1 METKTIIEAAV
12 GAVVFAACLVGFIF
26 TKGKLKEMETPDPK
40 LKKRKKLLFIGMVI
54 GAWFLLGVVITA
66 FCGRKPGGLHIEFEM
81 FSQRIALP
89 FGSLTL
95 AKTTVTAT
103 VVTLLLVVML
113 ILFRLLCVPK
123 FTDGEPK
130 GMQNVAEIVVEFMDN
145 FVHNATEGHFVDL
158 LSPFMIGMAL
168 FMAGCACSEL
178 LGARAPTSDLTCTL
192 ALGLCTFALINFCG
206 VRKNGIGGRL
216 KNMGGAMPAM
226 RPIMIPLKAVSD
238 IAVPVSLGCRLFG
251 NMLGGLMV
259 MDLLKGVLGGYA
271 SGLPAIAGLY
281 FNLFHPGIQIYI
293 FITLSLTF
301 INEALEMPETT
312 KRGAARR
319 LSRKSRKGGALS

>member
-12 GAVVFAACLVGFIF
+12 GAVVFAACLVGFVF
-26 TKGKLKEMETPDPK
+26 TKGKAKETAEPDAD
-40 LKKRKKLLFIGMVI
+40 LAKKQKRFFIGMLV
-54 GAWFLLGVVITA
+54 GGWFLLGVVLTA
-66 FCGRKPGGLHIEFEM
+66 FSGMKPGGLHINFEM
-81 FSQRIALP
+81 FSPRAALFDGGP
-89 FGSLTL
+89 TI

-103 VVTLLLVVML
+103 GVTWILVIFLV
-113 ILFRLLCVPK
+113 LFRLFCVPK
-123 FTDGEPK
+123 FTDGEPR
-130 GMQNVAEIVVEFMDN
+130 GMQNVAEIAVEFMDGFVEKATDGN
-145 FVHNATEGHFVDL
+145 FVSL
-158 LSPFMIGMAL
+158 LSPFMLSMAL
-168 FMAGCACSEL
+168 FMAGCAFSEM

-192 ALGLCTFALINFCG
+192 ALGLCTFALINICG
-206 VRKNGIGGRL
+206 VRKNGFGGRL

-301 INEALEMPETT
+301 INEALEMPE
-312 KRGAARR
+312 AA
-319 LSRKSRKGGALS
+319 

>member
-1 METKTIIEAAV
+1 MQTKTVIEAAV
-12 GAVVFAACLVGFIF
+12 GAVVFAACLVGFLF
-26 TKGKLKEMETPDPK
+26 MKGKLKETETPDKK
-40 LKKRKKLLFIGMVI
+40 LAKRKKLFFIGMII
-54 GAWFLLGVVITA
+54 GAWFMGGVLLTA
-66 FCGRKPGGLHIEFEM
+66 FSGMKPGGLHINFEM
-81 FSQRIALP
+81 FSPRVTLP
-89 FGSLTL
+89 FGNLTL
-95 AKTTVTAT
+95 AKTTVTA
-103 VVTLLLVVML
+103 VIVTALLVIL
-113 ILFRLLCVPK
+113 LALFRLICVPK

-130 GMQNVAEIVVEFMDN
+130 GMQNAAEIAVEFMDG
-145 FVHNATEGHFVDL
+145 FVEKATEGNFISL
-158 LSPFMIGMAL
+158 LSPFMLCMAL
-168 FMAGCACSEL
+168 FMAGCAFSEL
-178 LGARAPTSDLTCTL
+178 VGARAPTSDLTCTL
-192 ALGLCTFALINFCG
+192 ALGLCTFTLINVCG
-206 VRKNGIGGRL
+206 IRKNGIGGRL

-226 RPIMIPLKAVSD
+226 RPVMIPLKAVSD

-312 KRGAARR
+312 
-319 LSRKSRKGGALS
+319 